1 MFVEGIVCIL
11 SPLPL
16 GYHEYRETEILN
28 NESIVYA
35 AEGWPWYM
43 GKAYP
48 LRPGDQGF
56 KLQEQRTN
64 SLLAGV
70 SHLTLLRLQSGKVL
84 VHWAALI
91 FYAAHLS

>member
-1 MFVEGIVCIL
+1 MKPRF
-11 SPLPL
+11 
-16 GYHEYRETEILN
+16 EI

-56 KLQEQRTN
+56 KLQEQ
-64 SLLAGV
+64 
-70 SHLTLLRLQSGKVL
+70 TLCLQGY
-84 VHWAALI
+84 HI
-91 FYAAHLS
+91 